1 MLGLATC
8 RRKKS
13 LDFIG
18 AAAATSGLIL
28 LTFVLS
34 SGEVYGWSTSYI
46 IVILIIAVALLAAF
60 PLIEKYVKDP
70 IMPNYLWKQKGFA
83 ATWVVGFLVYCWWQT
98 LVRLLSPMSTT
109 WESNR
114 LTSQSLFLSTGPL
127 QHLHLAECVSFIRT
141 SDFPPVHSDGLVRS
155 HRFVR
160 PSPFPSRHPRRT
172 LTSHPV
178 VLPLAATELALA
190 SITSKSRRLF
200 SPASRCR
207 SSLSSRW
214 RS

>member
-1 MLGLATC
+1 MLTTLSLGLATC

-98 LVRLLSPMSTT
+98 LVSLLWSLSTT
-109 WESNR
+109 WEINR
-114 LTSQSLFLSTGPL
+114 LTSLNLFCQQVLYNTYISQNVFHLSAL
-127 QHLHLAECVSFIRT
+127 RT
-141 SDFPPVHSDGLVRS
+141 SLQFIPMGLFGAIASFVPP
-155 HRFVR
+155 
-160 PSPFPSRHPRRT
+160 PSQVDT
-172 LTSHPV
+172 LD
-178 VLPLAATELALA
+178 AL
-190 SITSKSRRLF
+190 
-200 SPASRCR
+200 
-207 SSLSSRW
+207 
-214 RS
+214 